1 MIEGIKTYKTQDLVL
16 QVRPNY
22 DPTKLNLKNWG
33 DFIDVLCEGR
43 EYQKDAIRDALIF
56 IASGEYRSIED
67 LVNENFKKN
76 DELQKRYRD
85 IREYE
90 SKLPLPHKL
99 AAVID
104 LATGTGKSY
113 VIYGI
118 AQIALGIGLVDKVLV
133 LCPSRTIE
141 SGLKEKFENLSG
153 NNNLKESLP
162 RDAIF
167 KNPRIIDAN
176 HTIKDGDIC
185 VENIHA
191 VYEKTG
197 SSINDS
203 LKGKGERVLVLN
215 DEVHHAYNST
225 NEADMRKWKTF
236 LLNPNFNFKY
246 ILGFTGTAYIDDE
259 YFNDVIYRYSIRQA
273 IDERVI
279 KSVEY
284 VAKDESKSNSEKF
297 QKIYDNQ
304 REFIRN
310 YPRIKP
316 LTIFVTKDIGKAGNL
331 REEFMDFLMMKEK
344 LSRKQTEKKVSIVT
358 SHKDHR
364 KNILELKK
372 VDDKESPVEWIIS
385 VSMLTEGWD
394 VKNVFQIVPWEDR
407 AFNSKLLI
415 AQVLGRGLRLPEEY
429 KSPQPKVRVFNH
441 DAWSKSIDALVD
453 EILEVETRI
462 VSESLRSGN
471 RAKYHF
477 DLYRI
482 DYDKKEV
489 ERASTGKT
497 KRYDYFKKGYI
508 DLVAQTEED
517 EKTTEYQDLSGGY
530 FTKKTVI
537 QKQLYTINEVVEK
550 ITETFKVR
558 DFEAKIRFLGKEYSK
573 EHLPPEGEIR
583 KIIEASMKK
592 RGIKSDHLTEDNA
605 MRVQQAFGTFFRKR
619 ATFVDLQ
626 RLNGTPK
633 VVSTKQI
640 EKESMSIGAVK
651 HGRGSAIFYSDEFE
665 NECSK
670 EQAVILKEIIDEN
683 KKLGRG
689 DQYAIVEVNKY
700 QFKTPVSLIFT
711 NKTPEEKF
719 VEYLIGQKLS
729 EKLDAW
735 VKSRDVGFYS
745 IEYSWRK
752 GEHPI
757 YNSFNPD
764 FFLKCGNNIVVIEV
778 KSDGDDSEENRAK
791 YEWAREYFADL
802 NEELKKTKIKQKY
815 FFHFL
820 SPDSYLEFVE
830 YLSDGRLLNGKF
842 RSNLEDLLE
851 KQ

>member
-1 MIEGIKTYKTQDLVL
+1 
-16 QVRPNY
+16 
-22 DPTKLNLKNWG
+22 
-33 DFIDVLCEGR
+33 
-43 EYQKDAIRDALIF
+43 
-56 IASGEYRSIED
+56 
-67 LVNENFKKN
+67 
-76 DELQKRYRD
+76 
-85 IREYE
+85 
-90 SKLPLPHKL
+90 
-99 AAVID
+99 
-104 LATGTGKSY
+104 
-113 VIYGI
+113 
-118 AQIALGIGLVDKVLV
+118 
-133 LCPSRTIE
+133 
-141 SGLKEKFENLSG
+141 
-153 NNNLKESLP
+153 
-162 RDAIF
+162 
-167 KNPRIIDAN
+167 
-176 HTIKDGDIC
+176 
-185 VENIHA
+185 
-191 VYEKTG
+191 
-197 SSINDS
+197 
-203 LKGKGERVLVLN
+203 
-215 DEVHHAYNST
+215 
-225 NEADMRKWKTF
+225 
-236 LLNPNFNFKY
+236 
-246 ILGFTGTAYIDDE
+246 
-259 YFNDVIYRYSIRQA
+259 
-273 IDERVI
+273 
-279 KSVEY
+279 
-284 VAKDESKSNSEKF
+284 
-297 QKIYDNQ
+297 
-304 REFIRN
+304 
-310 YPRIKP
+310 
-316 LTIFVTKDIGKAGNL
+316 
-331 REEFMDFLMMKEK
+331 
-344 LSRKQTEKKVSIVT
+344 
-358 SHKDHR
+358 
-364 KNILELKK
+364 
-372 VDDKESPVEWIIS
+372 
-385 VSMLTEGWD
+385 MLTEGWD

-462 VSESLRSGN
+462 VSEALRSGN

-583 KIIEASMKK
+583 KVIEASMTK
-592 RGIKSDHLTEDNA
+592 RGIKSGHLTEDNA
-605 MRVQQAFGTFFRKR
+605 MRIQQAFGTFFRKR
-619 ATFVDLQ
+619 ATFVDLE
-626 RLNGTPK
+626 RLSGAPK

-640 EKESMSIGAVK
+640 EKESMSIGAIK
-651 HGRGSAIFYSDEFE
+651 HGHGSAIFYSDEFE

-670 EQAVILKEIIDEN
+670 EQAVILKEIINEN
-683 KKLGRG
+683 KKLGRS
-689 DQYAIVEVNKY
+689 DQYAIVEVSKY
-700 QFKTPVSLIFT
+700 QLKTPVSLVFT
-711 NKTPEEKF
+711 NKTPEERF
-719 VEYLIGQKLS
+719 VDELINQKYS
-729 EKLDAW
+729 ENIDAW

-791 YEWAREYFADL
+791 YEWAREYFTDL
-802 NEELKKTKIKQKY
+802 NEELKKAKIKQKY

-820 SPDSYLEFVE
+820 SPDSYSEFVE
-830 YLSDGRLLNGKF
+830 YLADGRLLNGKF